1 MLTAQSMQGGRA
13 TDCVAIYQPMGW
25 GGALI
30 GDMRDLAYIRVLLE
44 VEDKVG

>member
-1 MLTAQSMQGGRA
+1 MSLSTSQWGG
-13 TDCVAIYQPMGW
+13 